1 MFDGKGKSSNEWITA
16 GIINAINWRG
26 SKGEK
31 VRIISMSLSGKKDAY
46 CLHEAIKLA
55 VNNNILVVCAAG
67 NDGDCREKTNELR
80 YPGAY
85 QEVVEVGSVDI
96 NKKIAC
102 KSNSNNHLD
111 LVAPGE
117 EIWSTDKDGGYAK
130 LSGTSMATPHVSRA
144 AALIIK
150 QSEKEFKRILS
161 ESEIYAQLI
170 KRTTNIGYSSFLV
183 GNGIIDLSRE
193 C

>member
-1 MFDGKGKSSNEWITA
+1 MKNRIIGVALLAKLLILKVFDGKGKSSNEWITA

-67 NDGDCREKTNELR
+67 NDGDCREETNELR

-117 EIWSTDKDGGYAK
+117 EIWSTDKDGGLAK
-130 LSGTSMATPHVSRA
+130 LSGTLMATPHVSGA

-170 KRTTNIGYSSFLV
+170 K
-183 GNGIIDLSRE
+183 
-193 C
+193 